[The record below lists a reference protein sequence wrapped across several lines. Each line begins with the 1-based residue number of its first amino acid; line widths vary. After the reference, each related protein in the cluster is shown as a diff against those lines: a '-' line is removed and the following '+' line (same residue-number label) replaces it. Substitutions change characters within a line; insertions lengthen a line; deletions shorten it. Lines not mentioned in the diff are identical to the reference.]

1 MRVRLGATGG
11 FESWEADSSPA
22 AYKPVFSPELERT
35 ARMSQYAQACA
46 GRTVELVFKFQL
58 GDAFGDSGGLTW
70 FEAPNRFV
78 ITARSVPFNK

>member
-1 MRVRLGATGG
+1 
-11 FESWEADSSPA
+11 
-22 AYKPVFSPELERT
+22 
-35 ARMSQYAQACA
+35 MSQYAQACA